1 MIKAILS
8 VVILST
14 LTAFS
19 TFADEYKVDPKAS
32 NVKWTAEKVTGG
44 HWGHIDIK
52 SGNLIV
58 DNGKITDGQFTTD
71 MSSIVVK
78 DLEPGEWNTK
88 LLNHL
93 KSEDFFHVAKHKE
106 ADFDI
111 RIIKD
116 LGNGKIKVT
125 GDLTIKGIKKQ
136 ITFDTDY
143 KINGNKITANA
154 VMVVDRTRYDIKY
167 GSGSFFDSLGDKTI
181 YDEFT
186 LNINLVA
193 NKI

>member
-32 NVKWTAEKVTGG
+32 NVKWTAEKVTGV
-44 HWGHIDIK
+44 HCGHIDIK

-93 KSEDFFHVAKHKE
+93 KSEDFFHVAKYKE